1 MCGRTLAYFMCT
13 LWLFDLEMNFI
24 EGFWGAV
31 QQRMARTSE
40 EHGDSVRLSLFE
52 QNFST
57 FKVRNDEYL
66 YCEDLRV
73 KDVQEAL
80 RRTPF
85 FLYSKL
91 QIKRNYDSYARALE
105 GLDSVIGYAIKANNN
120 LHLLTLLREYG
131 SGAVVVSGNELRL
144 ALRAGFDPARIVF
157 NGNGKTLQD
166 LTFAVQCGCLVN
178 VDSEFDL
185 EHIISAATNTGKTVS
200 VLIRINPNLDP
211 QVHPYVSTGLASS
224 KFGIRNDHL
233 TWFLDRIRQEPLV
246 QLVGVHSH
254 LGSTIKNVGVFKDAA
269 EIMVGFVK
277 RIRELGFDTMRYL
290 NIGGGLGIDYE
301 HTGAP
306 IPTPTDLVNSIRS
319 QLEEA
324 KLTIIIEPGRSIVGN
339 ACVLVCSVTG
349 VKSNGGK
356 NFIVVDGSMTEL
368 IRPALYGAYH
378 VITLIEPGVSHD
390 DKSFDVVGPVCESAD
405 FLGKDRKL
413 PTPAEGSGLVVMDAG
428 AYCMAMASNYN
439 MKPLPPEVIVDG
451 NAWSVIRRGQT
462 FEDLMALY

>member
-1 MCGRTLAYFMCT
+1 MEQRCG
-13 LWLFDLEMNFI
+13 
-24 EGFWGAV
+24 
-31 QQRMARTSE
+31 
-40 EHGDSVRLSLFE
+40 EHDRSNVTGVSLSTPEQPLPSFE
-52 QNFST
+52 T
-57 FKVRNDEYL
+57 RHDGYL

-73 KDVQEAL
+73 KDVQAML
-80 RRTPF
+80 QHTPF

-120 LHLLTLLREYG
+120 LQLLRLLQEYG

-157 NGNGKTLQD
+157 NGNGKTLPD
-166 LTFAVQCGCLVN
+166 LTYAVQCGCLVN

-185 EHIISAATNTGKTVS
+185 EHIILAATNTGKNVS

-246 QLVGVHSH
+246 RLVGVHSH

-277 RIRELGFDTMRYL
+277 RIRELGFETMRYL

-301 HTGAP
+301 RLGST

-339 ACVLVCSVTG
+339 AGILVCSVTG

-378 VITLIEPGVSHD
+378 YITLTEPGVNEG
-390 DKSFDVVGPVCESAD
+390 KSFDVVGPVCESAD
-405 FLGKDRKL
+405 FLGKDRNL
-413 PTPAEGSGLVVMDAG
+413 PTPAEGSSLAVMDAG

-451 NAWSVIRRGQT
+451 KAWSIIRRGQT
-462 FEDLMALY
+462 FEDLLVLY